1 MHIVISDDYQNCVST
16 LDCFALLKEHRVTV
30 YTDTVKTLD
39 DQAAR
44 FADADAIV
52 IIRDRTP
59 ITRELLARLP
69 KLKIVAQ
76 GGGGAA
82 HIDQKACAERG
93 VTVCV
98 PGTSLPHGAAELTWA
113 LLLASSRRLVSEIN
127 RHQAG
132 QWQGELGRSVKGQTL
147 GLIGYGAIAQLV
159 ASYAKV
165 FGMQV
170 QVLGHRESTAERARA
185 AGLSVITDRQA
196 FFSSS
201 DFVSLHLRLNAQT
214 EGFVTL
220 TDLLAM
226 KPTAH
231 LINTAR
237 STLIETGALA
247 KALDQGRP
255 GYAAIDVYDYEPL
268 YQADLS
274 REPLLGRAN
283 VLCTP
288 HIGFVE
294 RSTFERYLGDAFTQ
308 LLTVPT

>member
-1 MHIVISDDYQNCVST
+1 MRIVISDDYQNCVST
-16 LDCFALLKEHRVTV
+16 LDCFSLLKEHEVKI
-30 YTDTVKTLD
+30 YTDTVKAID
-39 DQAAR
+39 EQAAR
-44 FADADAIV
+44 FQDADAIV

-69 KLKIVAQ
+69 KLKIIAQ

-82 HIDQKACAERG
+82 HIDQQACADRG

-113 LLLASSRRLVSEIN
+113 LLLASSRRLVGEIN

-147 GLIGYGAIAQLV
+147 GLIGFGAIAQLV

-185 AGLSVITDRQA
+185 AGLSVVTDRQT
-196 FFSSS
+196 FFASS

-220 TDLLAM
+220 ADLLAM
-226 KPTAH
+226 KPSAH

-237 STLIETGALA
+237 STLIAAGALA
-247 KALDQGRP
+247 NALDQGRP
-255 GYAAIDVYDYEPL
+255 GFAAIDVYDYEPL
-268 YQADLS
+268 YQADLAK
-274 REPLLGRAN
+274 EALMGRTN

-294 RSTFERYLGDAFTQ
+294 RSTFERYLGDAFAQ
-308 LLTVPT
+308 LLTVAV

>member
-1 MHIVISDDYQNCVST
+1 MRIVISDDYQNCVNT
-16 LDCFALLKEHRVTV
+16 LDCFALLKEHDVQIFN
-30 YTDTVKTLD
+30 DTVKTIE
-39 DQAAR
+39 DQVAR
-44 FADADAIV
+44 FQDADAIV

-69 KLKIVAQ
+69 KLKIIAQ

-82 HIDQKACAERG
+82 HIDQKACAEHG

-113 LLLASSRRLVSEIN
+113 LLLASSRRLVGEIN

-147 GLIGYGAIAQLV
+147 GLIGFGAIAQLV

-170 QVLGHRESTAERARA
+170 QVFGHRDTTAERARA
-185 AGLSVITDRQA
+185 AGFTVITDRQA
-196 FFSSS
+196 FFASS

-220 TDLLAM
+220 ADLLAM
-226 KPTAH
+226 KPSAH

-237 STLIETGALA
+237 STLIEAGALA
-247 KALDQGRP
+247 KALDQGCP
-255 GYAAIDVYDYEPL
+255 GYAAIDVYDHEPIYKPDLPNEPL
-268 YQADLS
+268 M
-274 REPLLGRAN
+274 GRAN
-283 VLCTP
+283 VLCSP

-294 RSTFERYLGDAFTQ
+294 RSTFERYLGDAFAQ
-308 LLTVPT
+308 LLTVRL